1 MPVSR
6 GHGSGRG
13 PPSGE
18 GEHGRGHKR
27 PRSQMSGG
35 HGGHQ
40 GGHQGPHHRVTSPL
54 ASSWSLGPTI
64 NIPPDSRY
72 GFSSPRG
79 QHQSGRYAQVRVRQ
93 QPASSADPHH
103 IAAEA
108 RSAPSTL
115 PLPRARRGVTTE
127 IVWRGNTVLPISPPA
142 GSLLCPRNVVTNVFC
157 HLTFAEQRETA
168 GAWLAR
174 LCDPAPGQ
182 ATVGSC
188 CPRSHAPRAAL
199 MGPHSNQGHL
209 KLPGHLPSPR
219 HQAAVQLHCN
229 GRF

>member
-79 QHQSGRYAQVRVRQ
+79 QHQSGRYAQVRVR
-93 QPASSADPHH
+93 HK
-103 IAAEA
+103 
-108 RSAPSTL
+108 T
-115 PLPRARRGVTTE
+115 G
-127 IVWRGNTVLPISPPA
+127 A
-142 GSLLCPRNVVTNVFC
+142 G
-157 HLTFAEQRETA
+157 
-168 GAWLAR
+168 
-174 LCDPAPGQ
+174 
-182 ATVGSC
+182 
-188 CPRSHAPRAAL
+188 
-199 MGPHSNQGHL
+199 
-209 KLPGHLPSPR
+209 
-219 HQAAVQLHCN
+219 QL
-229 GRF
+229 G